1 MMSANGPTRT
11 SWFEIRAAAASSVA
25 AVLLFAAPAPA
36 APPDG
41 QIFFAGDGILDG
53 RASVDLCLALEARTL
68 VQVSHLTLCNLA
80 QAKCQQVNIDV
91 NQGLALL
98 TCPNRVAQVTAPSA
112 QTSPTS
118 PAEVNVDLD
127 AVSMSTNLRYKPS
140 TSTAVEAVYCKSFH
154 GGTFGSRACR
164 KVLPGTGAVC
174 GDNSPIVNFDL
185 TQAQCNSLDQS
196 LRDVGVQFP
205 NVDFAVLEN
214 FRQVGVPGQTA
225 IGVCPGS
232 TVQCVPPDALD
243 TDGVEYKD
251 VIGVQWNQTETC
263 TYITIGGTRF
273 RRC

>member
-1 MMSANGPTRT
+1 MMITKGPTRVP
-11 SWFEIRAAAASSVA
+11 WFEIPAAVASTVA
-25 AVLLFAAPAPA
+25 ALLLLAAPAPA

-41 QIFFAGDGILDG
+41 QIFFDGDGILDA
-53 RASVDLCLALEARTL
+53 RASVDLCQALEARTL

-80 QAKCQQVNIDV
+80 QAKCQQVNVDV

-112 QTSPTS
+112 QTSPAS

-127 AVSMSTNLRYKPS
+127 AVSMSTNLRYKPAAS
-140 TSTAVEAVYCKSFH
+140 AAIEAVYCKSFH

-164 KVLPGTGAVC
+164 KVSPGTGAIC
-174 GDNSPIVNFDL
+174 SDNSPIVNFDL
-185 TQAQCNSLDQS
+185 TQAQCDSLDQS
-196 LRDVGVQFP
+196 LRDAGVQFP

-225 IGVCPGS
+225 VGVCPGS
-232 TVQCVPPDALD
+232 TVECVPPDALG
-243 TDGVEYKD
+243 TEAVEYRD

-263 TYITIGGTRF
+263 TYITIGGNRF